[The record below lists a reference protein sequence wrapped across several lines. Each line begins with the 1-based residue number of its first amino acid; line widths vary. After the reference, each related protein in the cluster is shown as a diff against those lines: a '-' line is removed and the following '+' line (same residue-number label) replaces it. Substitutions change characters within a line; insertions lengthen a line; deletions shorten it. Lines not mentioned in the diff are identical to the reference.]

1 MVISGA
7 LYHQVVN
14 KTIIQGT
21 VCTKKHPRAVLYYT
35 RGIFMDVWLY
45 IISGASLI
53 LVLVL
58 LIITVSRRNKGIDL
72 GLTLDRFQS
81 EFIKLLQD
89 IKQQDLDSAGKLRT
103 EVLEMFNILGGNVSR
118 LLSDTS
124 RMTGESMDK
133 LKGSV
138 ELKLKEI
145 SELSEKRLEQI
156 RKTVDDQLQD
166 MLQKR
171 LTGSFKQV
179 SDQLEQVF
187 RSMGEVKSLAAGVG
201 DLKKVLSNVKVRGTW
216 GEIQLGSLI
225 SSMLSPVQY
234 IKNAGVK
241 DNLERVEF
249 AIVLPGNG
257 GSTVLLPIDSKFP
270 MEDYL
275 KKEELINEGNKET
288 ARDAM
293 KFLAKSIMTEA
304 KRIHD
309 KYINPPVTT
318 DFAVMYLP
326 TEGLYAD
333 AISLRIF
340 DVCQREYHVTI
351 AGPSTLTALLNSLQ
365 MGFRTLAIEKQ
376 SGEVLK
382 LLEST
387 RKAFSDFTFAIDK
400 TKKSLAAAQ
409 NNLEDASRK
418 SRNIEKQL
426 KRVDNFEAD
435 EIPESETLSIEE

>member
-1 MVISGA
+1 
-7 LYHQVVN
+7 
-14 KTIIQGT
+14 
-21 VCTKKHPRAVLYYT
+21 
-35 RGIFMDVWLY
+35 MDLPIY
-45 IISGASLI
+45 IISGASL
-53 LVLVL
+53 VLVSVL
-58 LIITVSRRNKGIDL
+58 FIIAISKRNRGIDL
-72 GLTLDRFQS
+72 SSALDRFQS
-81 EFIKLLQD
+81 EFLKLLGD
-89 IKQQDLDSAGKLRT
+89 IKQQDLDSAYKLRC

-118 LLSDTS
+118 LISDTS
-124 RMTGESMDK
+124 KMSGENMDR
-133 LKGSV
+133 LKASV
-138 ELKLKEI
+138 EQKLKEI
-145 SELSEKRLEQI
+145 SEISEKRLEQI
-156 RKTVDDQLQD
+156 RKTVDEQLQD

-201 DLKKVLSNVKVRGTW
+201 DLKRVLSNVKVRGTW

-234 IKNAGVK
+234 VKNANVK

-249 AIVLPGNG
+249 AIVLPGSG
-257 GSTVLLPIDSKFP
+257 GVTVLLPIDSKFP

-275 KKEELINEGNKET
+275 KKEELIDAGNKED

-293 KFLAKSIMTEA
+293 KFLAKSILAEA

-318 DFAVMYLP
+318 DFAIMYLP

-333 AISLRIF
+333 AISLRVF

-351 AGPSTLTALLNSLQ
+351 SGPSTLTALLSSLQ

-376 SGEVLK
+376 SGEVIK

-387 RKAFSDFTFAIDK
+387 RKAFSDFTFAIDR

-426 KRVDNFEAD
+426 QKVDSYESG
-435 EIPESETLSIEE
+435 EIPAVDTPSIEE